1 MSQEYTPRPRRP
13 LNWRISDF
21 CEAFGMGRTK
31 FSSLVKSEEIRI
43 VKFGGTSL
51 IPDAEARRLQAA
63 LEAGEL

>member
-1 MSQEYTPRPRRP
+1 MSLEHAPNQSRP
-13 LNWRISDF
+13 LNWRISEF

-31 FSSLVKSEEIRI
+31 FYSLVKSGEIRL
-43 VKFGGTSL
+43 VKFGRTSL

>member
-1 MSQEYTPRPRRP
+1 MSLEHSPRQRRP

-31 FSSLVKSEEIRI
+31 FYSLVKSGKIRL
-43 VKFGGTSL
+43 VKFGRTSL
-51 IPDAEARRLQAA
+51 VPDAEVRRLQDA